1 MGFPVLT
8 NLYKPNEK
16 ITLNPFYSAAILQS
30 SFFSFFRIHRLVE
43 RRCGQVVESF
53 GYNEHNGRLEE
64 TRKSCQR
71 RPTKYTYAPNSHR
84 VSEYVLYM
92 IIILYSAPFSPL
104 GFNTQHCQNNLNKKV
119 KPTTKACHST
129 KGYHGHSAY

>member
-1 MGFPVLT
+1 MSFCKVVESFGYNEHNGRLDSSLGFPVLT

-104 GFNTQHCQNNLNKKV
+104 AF
-119 KPTTKACHST
+119 HS
-129 KGYHGHSAY
+129 GLLVCI